1 MSLEIRN
8 LYFSFGEREILH
20 DISCEIKSGDLV
32 CVLGPNGVGKSTLFR
47 NILRLLPEYEGIIRI
62 DGKDT
67 TNLSIREMAEMIAYI
82 PQSHAPTFNYTV
94 SDMVLMGT
102 TTQVSYISTPGK
114 RQRELVDFTLERLG
128 IQDLRNRGFAH
139 ISGGERQLTLIARA
153 LVQETKVLIMDEPT
167 ANLDYGN
174 QIKVLEQV
182 KNLTGEGYTIIQAT
196 HQPDQAFLFADDVL
210 ALKDGRILAQGT
222 PKKIITTS
230 FVNELYN
237 VQVDVQSL
245 YDDRMRVCVPISALR
260 AK

>member
-47 NILRLLPEYEGIIRI
+47 NILRLLPEYKGIIQI

-67 TNLSIREMAEMIAYI
+67 TNLSIQEMAEMIAYI

-94 SDMVLMGT
+94 FDMVLMGT

-114 RQRELVDFTLERLG
+114 RQRELVDFTLERLE